1 MQFDQ
6 WKRREFITL
15 LGGAAAV
22 VISPILAPM
31 PSKDGFGFV
40 QTILLNP
47 HRKRSSVANRRLRF
61 VE

>member
-1 MQFDQ
+1 M
-6 WKRREFITL
+6 KRRQSITL
-15 LGGAAAV
+15 IGGSAAV
-22 VISPILAPM
+22 MISPILAPM

-40 QTILLNP
+40 QTILLKP